1 MAAPIKLNEVL
12 KIPALGIRAD
22 AISFANCTMES
33 EKFITVREQAGEQ
46 VMIHIV
52 DLFNPAR
59 TEKRPITADAA
70 LMNPVAKILALKSG
84 QALQIFNIELKS
96 KMKAHNMPEPVVYWK
111 WINERTMALV
121 TANAVFHW
129 SMDGTSEPVKVFDR
143 LPQMSTYQI
152 INYRADAAEKWMVL
166 TGIAQAQDGSGR
178 IVGNMQLYSAEKQQ
192 SQSIEG
198 HAAAF
203 SQFLCQGAT
212 EQSTLFAFANKSA
225 TGTKLHIIEVV
236 KGNSAMPF
244 QKRAVDITVPAD
256 AANDFPV
263 AMQVSDKYGLVFL
276 VSKFGYIYVFDVETG
291 TQVFMNRISA
301 ETIFTTCVNSASGG
315 LLGINRLGQVL
326 HVQIDDQNIVKFLN
340 LNQYL
345 ILLQVAA
352 RGKLPGAEQ
361 LYAANFDQLL
371 RSGDIQGAA
380 EMAAKS
386 PNGVLRTPNTI
397 NKFKTVA
404 SQNPG
409 GQNPLLIYFSK
420 ILEDSS
426 LNAVESVELARPV
439 IGQGK
444 QQLLQKWFDEG
455 KLECS
460 EDLGDLIKQVDGTL
474 ALKVYNKANCP
485 GKVIAC
491 FVETQQYD
499 KILAYAQRVGYQP
512 EWTGILANM
521 VVLNPEGAVRL
532 AQMLVNQ
539 EGGSKIDV
547 AAVAELF
554 LNRNM
559 LQQTTSFLLD
569 ALKGNKPEEAALQTK
584 LLEINLRAAPQVAEA
599 ILSNGML
606 THYDRA
612 TVGQL
617 CERAGLFQR
626 ALEHFTE
633 LKDLKRVIV
642 YASQMQA
649 EFLLEWFGTLDTT
662 WAIDLLKEM
671 LAKDMRS
678 NLQICV
684 QVATKY
690 SEFMT
695 PSTLIGIFEEFKSM
709 EGLYYYL
716 GAIVNFSQ
724 DETVHY
730 KYIVACAKVGMMKND
745 FKELERITRES
756 QYYPAVKVKDFLKS
770 EAKLADP
777 RPLINVCDKH
787 DMVEELTQYLYG
799 KSMMKYIEVYVQKV
813 NPFKTPQVV
822 GALID
827 AGCPEDQIRSLVMSV
842 RNQCPVEP
850 LIASCQKRNR
860 LRFLLPWL
868 EARFDEG
875 EQDPALHNALAMIY
889 IDTNQNPEKFLAS
902 NSYYDHKVVG
912 AYCAKRDPHLAFVV
926 YSSAPGG
933 LCDDEAIAVT
943 NENALYKAQAK
954 FLVERQDLDL
964 WAKVLTDEN
973 KHKRAL
979 VDQVVSTALPSCR
992 NSEAV
997 ACTVKAFMTANL
1009 PNELIELLE
1018 KIVLRPDSEFAA
1030 NKNLQNLLILT
1041 AVQVA
1046 GDLPEEHKGRVMEYI
1061 NRLDKFDGADIASI
1075 CVSEGL
1081 YEEAFVIYKKFDD
1094 KKAAIGVLLENIRD
1108 LERAKDFAT
1117 ACNLDETWSTLANAQ
1132 LNAGQVADAIDSYV
1146 KAKDPSD
1153 YLRVIEAAQ
1162 NADQYHPLIIFL
1174 QMARKKDFGTQEAR
1188 SVIDTAMLMSY
1199 ARTNMMS
1206 ELEEFV
1212 SSPNIAN
1219 VEEVGERCA
1228 EMGMFEAARMLFSSI
1243 SKHDKLA
1250 SCLVRLQKYADAVEA
1265 ARKANFTRTW
1275 KEVLVACVDA
1285 EEFRLA
1291 QMCGLNLMIIPDEI
1305 EELMKVYERRGHFE
1319 QLIAM
1324 LETGLG
1330 TDMGGN
1336 SSGIFTELA
1345 ILYVKYKESKLMDHL
1360 KQFFSRMNIPRVIR
1374 ECERYENWQ
1383 ALCFLYVQNDE
1394 ADNAALT
1401 MMNHAADA
1409 WEHTEFKS
1417 VLVRC
1422 ANPENLYKA
1431 VQFYVEEHPME
1442 LNDLL
1447 ISMSKKEGMLD
1458 HSRVVVLMKRKL
1470 PLIKEYLEHVQ
1481 HHDMKSVNEALNN
1494 IYIEEEDYE
1503 KLDVS
1508 VSTYTN
1514 YDQLELAGQL
1524 QKHPLLEMRRV
1535 AGTLYTKN
1543 KRYGQALEL
1552 SKKDKLYKDAMHVA
1566 ATSQDPELVEQLLRF
1581 FVEVEAKE
1589 CFAACLFTCFELV
1602 RPDVVMEL
1610 AWRNNIMDYAMP
1622 YVIQVT
1628 KNYTAKVDQLVI
1640 ESEKKK
1646 EEDKKHQE
1654 AMEQQAGMGVDM
1666 SMQGGPLM
1674 LTMGPGMDAYS
1685 QMGGGMGMNMG
1696 GMATMGGMGM
1706 PGMSVP
1712 NMGSMPGMGMP
1723 GMATHF

>member
-1 MAAPIKLNEVL
+1 
-12 KIPALGIRAD
+12 
-22 AISFANCTMES
+22 
-33 EKFITVREQAGEQ
+33 
-46 VMIHIV
+46 
-52 DLFNPAR
+52 
-59 TEKRPITADAA
+59 
-70 LMNPVAKILALKSG
+70 
-84 QALQIFNIELKS
+84 
-96 KMKAHNMPEPVVYWK
+96 
-111 WINERTMALV
+111 
-121 TANAVFHW
+121 
-129 SMDGTSEPVKVFDR
+129 
-143 LPQMSTYQI
+143 
-152 INYRADAAEKWMVL
+152 
-166 TGIAQAQDGSGR
+166 
-178 IVGNMQLYSAEKQQ
+178 
-192 SQSIEG
+192 
-198 HAAAF
+198 
-203 SQFLCQGAT
+203 
-212 EQSTLFAFANKSA
+212 
-225 TGTKLHIIEVV
+225 
-236 KGNSAMPF
+236 
-244 QKRAVDITVPAD
+244 
-256 AANDFPV
+256 
-263 AMQVSDKYGLVFL
+263 
-276 VSKFGYIYVFDVETG
+276 
-291 TQVFMNRISA
+291 
-301 ETIFTTCVNSASGG
+301 
-315 LLGINRLGQVL
+315 
-326 HVQIDDQNIVKFLN
+326 
-340 LNQYL
+340 
-345 ILLQVAA
+345 
-352 RGKLPGAEQ
+352 
-361 LYAANFDQLL
+361 
-371 RSGDIQGAA
+371 
-380 EMAAKS
+380 
-386 PNGVLRTPNTI
+386 
-397 NKFKTVA
+397 
-404 SQNPG
+404 
-409 GQNPLLIYFSK
+409 
-420 ILEDSS
+420 
-426 LNAVESVELARPV
+426 
-439 IGQGK
+439 
-444 QQLLQKWFDEG
+444 
-455 KLECS
+455 
-460 EDLGDLIKQVDGTL
+460 
-474 ALKVYNKANCP
+474 
-485 GKVIAC
+485 
-491 FVETQQYD
+491 
-499 KILAYAQRVGYQP
+499 
-512 EWTGILANM
+512 
-521 VVLNPEGAVRL
+521 
-532 AQMLVNQ
+532 
-539 EGGSKIDV
+539 
-547 AAVAELF
+547 
-554 LNRNM
+554 
-559 LQQTTSFLLD
+559 
-569 ALKGNKPEEAALQTK
+569 
-584 LLEINLRAAPQVAEA
+584 
-599 ILSNGML
+599 
-606 THYDRA
+606 
-612 TVGQL
+612 
-617 CERAGLFQR
+617 
-626 ALEHFTE
+626 
-633 LKDLKRVIV
+633 
-642 YASQMQA
+642 
-649 EFLLEWFGTLDTT
+649 
-662 WAIDLLKEM
+662 
-671 LAKDMRS
+671 
-678 NLQICV
+678 
-684 QVATKY
+684 
-690 SEFMT
+690 
-695 PSTLIGIFEEFKSM
+695 M

-730 KYIVACAKVGMMKND
+730 KYIVACAKALVGLMKND

-850 LIASCQKRNR
+850 LIAACQKRNR

-889 IDTNQNPEKFLAS
+889 IDTNQLLVPTVRREIPTLHS
-902 NSYYDHKVVG
+902 SSTG
-912 AYCAKRDPHLAFVV
+912 TLRDAWLVQLNLGS
-926 YSSAPGG
+926 SSAPGG

-943 NENALYKAQAK
+943 NDNALYKA
-954 FLVERQDLDL
+954 QDLDL

-1041 AVQVA
+1041 AVQVAGA

-1146 KAKDPSD
+1146 KAKDPSE
-1153 YLRVIEAAQ
+1153 YIRVIEAAQ
-1162 NADQYHPLIIFL
+1162 NADQYHPLITFL
-1174 QMARKKDFGTQEAR
+1174 QARRKKDFGTQEAR

-1431 VQFYVEEHPME
+1431 VQFYVEEHPLE

-1481 HHDMKSVNEALNN
+1481 HHDMKSVNEALNT

-1503 KLDVS
+1503 KLNAS

-1543 KRYGQALEL
+1543 KRYGQALDL
-1552 SKKDKLYKDAMHVA
+1552 AKKDKLYKDAMHVA

-1581 FVEVEAKE
+1581 FVEVRQLVISSGFSSRAQVEAKE

-1628 KNYTAKVDQLVI
+1628 KNYTTKVTLAAEERLVDVRTGGSAGDG
-1640 ESEKKK
+1640 ERK
-1646 EEDKKHQE
+1646 EEGGGQE
-1654 AMEQQAGMGVDM
+1654 ASGGDGSAGGHGCGHVDAGR
-1666 SMQGGPLM
+1666 SSHAYHGWVARAR
-1674 LTMGPGMDAYS
+1674 GPGMDAYS

-1712 NMGSMPGMGMP
+1712 NMGGMP
-1723 GMATHF
+1723 GM